1 MTAAVSPAER
11 LDALLHQA
19 VREACLLEA
28 ALERESTAL
37 ADRDLEGLNRAVAEK
52 HQLVRSLERITHDQT
67 ALLRSAGFAAD
78 APGMEAC
85 LRDWDAEGL
94 MRPAWNRLQDV
105 MERCRRLNQINGG
118 VVETQRRQTE
128 QAIHILRGED
138 PRTELYDPS
147 GHTVSSGPS
156 RHISRA

>member
-1 MTAAVSPAER
+1 MTATPCSAER

-28 ALERESTAL
+28 ALERESAAL
-37 ADRDLEGLNRAVAEK
+37 AGRDLEGLNRAVAEK
-52 HQLVRSLERITHDQT
+52 HQLVQSLERITRDQT
-67 ALLRSAGFAAD
+67 ALLRSAGFGAD
-78 APGMEAC
+78 GPGMEAC

-118 VVETQRRQTE
+118 VVEAHRRQTE